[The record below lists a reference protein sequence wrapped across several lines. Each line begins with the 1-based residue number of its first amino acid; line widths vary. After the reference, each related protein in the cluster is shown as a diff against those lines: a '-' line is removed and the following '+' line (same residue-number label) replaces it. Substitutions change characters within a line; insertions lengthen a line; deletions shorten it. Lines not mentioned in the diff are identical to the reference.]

1 MEVKKIKNLEI
12 KNKIKKL
19 NKSSQEVLEILLSDA
34 IIEMNCRERIGEDV
48 LKRIVLVY
56 LSLFDEINYKEY
68 DELKLSEK
76 NIICKIISK
85 GIASI
90 YVDDEY
96 ITDDNARE
104 KLIIID
110 DLISLLCFL
119 TSYSKTIVKRL
130 VIRDIK
136 VYFYNGW
143 RWDFL

>member
-136 VYFYNGW
+136 VYFYKGW